1 MDPNSKKKEIDRST
15 EGQLTIVHPQST
27 SALALILA

>member
-15 EGQLTIVHPQST
+15 GQLTIVHPQST